1 MIRRLKAWW
10 KAYRFDWYPYT
21 TRNGCEFWHDRMK
34 SILARAEVWGEGSTR
49 LALHFSEC
57 IASETLWRR
66 SAAKYWRWLIED
78 FETGK
83 RWITREIEDAE
94 RLIAEADAVLAR
106 IDDAKGSERG

>member
-10 KAYRFDWYPYT
+10 KVCRFDWDPYMS
-21 TRNGCEFWHDRMK
+21 RYGCEFWRDRMK

-49 LALHFSEC
+49 FALHFSEC
-57 IASETLWRR
+57 IASETPWRR
-66 SAAKYWRWLIED
+66 TEARYWRWLIED

-94 RLIAEADAVLAR
+94 RLIAEADAAVA
-106 IDDAKGSERG
+106 AVKG